1 MAINTKTQRHKS
13 RLYVPLWVRILL
25 LAALNLTILAIVS
38 VIFLRLQLRP
48 ELESFLMAEARERI
62 GSVTQLVVADLQS
75 TDISHWTEVLG
86 RYSREYGVTFL
97 LYRNTGEQLAGPAT
111 QLPPEVDVRLPRG
124 GPPPPPRGE
133 FGPPPGPGPGFFA
146 PPGPPFLAVSK
157 SEPQYWIGV
166 RMPFIEGPNHES
178 LRSVLMLVSP
188 TFFTNPF
195 FFEMRPW
202 IMTGAVV
209 IVISVLCWLPLVRN
223 LTHSI
228 ADMQGAT
235 AHIAEGHFEV
245 ELKVRRNDELGSLGT
260 AISRMA
266 ARLKTL
272 TEGRKRFLGDAAH
285 ELRSPIA
292 RMLLAAE
299 ILERDAQP
307 SARKYIGDLKDDLN
321 MMSQLTDEL
330 LQFAR
335 AESALKSPELV
346 PINVLEAVQTAA
358 RRETADGADIRI
370 DVDPAIV
377 VRGNMEYLVR
387 SLGNVLRNAVR
398 YAGDQGP
405 IQVSA
410 HRKNPQVQIIVA
422 DSGPGIP
429 EDALDKIFTPFYRLD
444 DARDRRTGGTG
455 LGLAIVR
462 TCIEAC
468 GGTVECRNR
477 RPSGLEVMMRL
488 PAA

>member
-1 MAINTKTQRHKS
+1 
-13 RLYVPLWVRILL
+13 
-25 LAALNLTILAIVS
+25 
-38 VIFLRLQLRP
+38 
-48 ELESFLMAEARERI
+48 
-62 GSVTQLVVADLQS
+62 
-75 TDISHWTEVLG
+75 
-86 RYSREYGVTFL
+86 
-97 LYRNTGEQLAGPAT
+97 
-111 QLPPEVDVRLPRG
+111 
-124 GPPPPPRGE
+124 
-133 FGPPPGPGPGFFA
+133 
-146 PPGPPFLAVSK
+146 
-157 SEPQYWIGV
+157 
-166 RMPFIEGPNHES
+166 MPFIEGPNRET

-188 TFFTNPF
+188 TFFTNSF

-202 IMTGAVV
+202 IMTGAVI
-209 IVISVLCWLPLVRN
+209 IVISALCWLPLVRN

-228 ADMQGAT
+228 ADMKGAT

-245 ELKVRRNDELGSLGT
+245 ELKARRSDELGSLG
-260 AISRMA
+260 ASISRMA

-292 RMLLAAE
+292 RMLLATE

-307 SARKYIGDLKDDLN
+307 GARKYIGDLKDDLN
-321 MMSQLTDEL
+321 IMSQLTDEL

-335 AESALKSPELV
+335 AESALKTPGLMPV
-346 PINVLEAVQTAA
+346 NVAEAAETAA
-358 RRETADGADIRI
+358 RREATEGAAIRI

-377 VRGNMEYLVR
+377 VQANMEYLVR

-398 YAGDQGP
+398 YAGSQGP

-410 HRKNPQVQIIVA
+410 NRKNQDVQITVS

-477 RPSGLEVMMRL
+477 RPSGLEVMIRL